1 MCGPSVKSVSWRALW
16 CSFRSQIIFCVRSC
30 LSCKLPAG
38 NLRWRSNWIP
48 WTSLAQI
55 VHWIIA
61 YCLHWIVDSLA
72 PLWSLLTKPASPG
85 SPCQQEREEKR
96 REIFGLNLVK
106 TAHGLMPT
114 CLLEGVKKIQ
124 LECVGCF
131 RNARGRL
138 ASCARDG
145 MCLVS
150 LSPDIVSGPW

>member
-1 MCGPSVKSVSWRALW
+1 MALSVKSVSWCTLW
-16 CSFRSQIIFCVRSC
+16 CSYRSQIIFCVRSC

-61 YCLHWIVDSLA
+61 HCLHWIVDSLA
-72 PLWSLLTKPASPG
+72 PFRSLLTKPASPG
-85 SPCQQEREEKR
+85 SPCQQERGEKKR
-96 REIFGLNLVK
+96 NIWSQPRKNCTRLD
-106 TAHGLMPT
+106 AHMPAG
-114 CLLEGVKKIQ
+114 GVKKIQ
-124 LECVGCF
+124 MECVGCF